1 MNIQTKSTA
10 LLATRFTHPYC
21 GMGCLLLSGLLIAGF
36 VHPAMAV
43 ESATPVTTTEADC
56 RQTLMAVDEGMK
68 SRMPADPEVAQ
79 AVLNLRREG
88 NELCHQGS
96 KQSGQSKLQ
105 QAAALLES
113 GALPTAKTKP

>member
-1 MNIQTKSTA
+1 MNIQTKLTS
-10 LLATRFTHPYC
+10 LPVTRFAYPYC
-21 GMGCLLLSGLLIAGF
+21 GVGCLMLSGLLMAGF

-43 ESATPVTTTEADC
+43 ESTSPATGTQADC
-56 RQTLMAVDEGMK
+56 QQTLMAVDEGMR

-88 NELCHQGS
+88 SELCHQGS

-105 QAAALLES
+105 QAATLLEL
-113 GALPTAKTKP
+113 GALPTAKSKP